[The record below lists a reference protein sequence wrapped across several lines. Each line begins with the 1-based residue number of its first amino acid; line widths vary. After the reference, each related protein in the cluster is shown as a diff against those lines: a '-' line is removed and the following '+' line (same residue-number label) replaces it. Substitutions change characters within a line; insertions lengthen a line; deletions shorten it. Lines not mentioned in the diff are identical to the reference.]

1 MNVTINTSR
10 LYFKTE
16 RLTIR
21 AFNTDDLDDIYDY
34 TSNPKIAKMA
44 GFDVHPSKR
53 RTEIILHQYIKF
65 NCALALVYKD
75 KVIGSIT
82 FNRYPENYV
91 PEFNRYWGLDIG
103 YTLNEDYWGQGLMK
117 EALIPVMD
125 YLFNEEHLD
134 FITSGHFI
142 FNNQSK
148 RVQEKCGFVHYKLLR
163 HISSDGKE
171 NDAWLSILTKDNFD
185 KINQGKLPDFI
196 LYSN

>member
-21 AFNTDDLDDIYDY
+21 AFNTNDLDDIYDY

-103 YTLNEDYWGQGLMK
+103 YTLNEGYWGQGLMK

-185 KINQGKLPDFI
+185 KIK
-196 LYSN
+196 